1 MQHKSGVKIYGPRYW
16 PKKETKLNLFIFLS
30 IGHDGTQSNFCNIN
44 MAFLGS
50 ITFYIVEME
59 CWILPQKL
67 LKGALVLQYLRVP
80 EINIP
85 IC

>member
-44 MAFLGS
+44 MAFW
-50 ITFYIVEME
+50 V
-59 CWILPQKL
+59 QL
-67 LKGALVLQYLRVP
+67 LFISLKWNAGYYHK
-80 EINIP
+80 NY
-85 IC
+85 